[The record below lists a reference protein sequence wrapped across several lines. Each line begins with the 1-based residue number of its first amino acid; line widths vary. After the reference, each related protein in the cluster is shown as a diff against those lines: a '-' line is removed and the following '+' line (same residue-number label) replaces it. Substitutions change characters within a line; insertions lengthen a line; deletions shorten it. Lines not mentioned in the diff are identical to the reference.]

1 MDLRFKILMSLKAK
15 FCAVCGR
22 ENSKFIDSTCVDCY
36 FKTLKIDLPKS
47 IVIYACPVCD
57 AVKSEGLWHNAPES
71 HNAYFVQNIVKKLK
85 LPPHVELEDVE
96 ILQQG
101 KEGEVEVSISIE
113 GKRFSVVRPMEFYLT
128 DQICELDSKRKRE
141 AYEGIL
147 QLRPKGNIHDFLDRI
162 ENELKFVA
170 DNILKTDENSKGVDI
185 YFLDVTT
192 MRHLVG
198 QLKKRFNF
206 YMKISAKEYSW
217 DKTKNRPKYKV
228 TILAREKE

>member
-1 MDLRFKILMSLKAK
+1 MSLKAK

-22 ENSKFIDSTCVDCY
+22 ENSKFIGSTCVDCY
-36 FKTLKIDLPKS
+36 FKTLEIDLPKS

-57 AVKSEGLWHNAPES
+57 AVKSEGLWHTAPEPHS
-71 HNAYFVQNIVKKLK
+71 AYFVQSIVKKLK
-85 LPPHVELEDVE
+85 LPPHVELEDIK

-101 KEGEVEVSISIE
+101 KESEVEISISIE
-113 GKRFSVVRPMEFYLT
+113 GKRFSIVKPIELYIT

-147 QLRPKGNIHDFLDRI
+147 QLRPKGDVHEFLEKI
-162 ENELKFVA
+162 ANELKFVA
-170 DNILKTDENSKGVDI
+170 DNILKMDENRNGVDI
-185 YFLDVTT
+185 YFLDATP
-192 MRHLVG
+192 MRHLVS
-198 QLKKRFNF
+198 QLKKRFKF

-217 DKTKNRPKYKV
+217 DKPKNRPKYKI